1 LQARILIMA
10 EAETLKTSSG
20 ALSHWSRALF
30 LSFAGLAFVG
40 AMAGGVLVLH
50 GRASAERSPNPNP
63 PLVVDTRRIDL
74 RDAYAVNERFV
85 GLLEPA
91 RQTRLSFERPGL
103 VNEVL
108 FDEGDQVSD
117 GDVVARLDAS
127 KLKSERRGLEARL
140 QELEAQFDLASVTLS
155 RQSALKKKGWQ
166 SEQKYDE
173 ARFKAAQ
180 LSSAIRRLKASIESI
195 DIDIAKSEL
204 KAPYSGTVAV
214 RSIDEGSVVSA
225 GTPVIDVVEAGVR
238 RVRVGISV
246 EASDSI
252 EADQSYRLVSGGQNF
267 DGRLISKR
275 PDLQTGTRTVI
286 ALFEISGAEDVP
298 FGEIVELVV
307 ERPVMAHGAWL
318 PISAL
323 TEGSK
328 GLWTVLTVVERED
341 GPSVVREAVEVLHA
355 EQGRAFVRGNLGKE
369 TRVVV
374 NGTNR
379 IIPGQRVALAV
390 NVPGKE

>member
-1 LQARILIMA
+1 MA
-10 EAETLKTSSG
+10 DAQPLKTGSNQ
-20 ALSHWSRALF
+20 LRNWYQRFF
-30 LSFAGLAFVG
+30 LILASLAFVG
-40 AMAGGVLVLH
+40 AMAGGVAALH
-50 GRASAERSPNPNP
+50 GRASAERSPDPNP

-91 RQTRLSFERPGL
+91 RQTRLSFERSGL
-103 VNEVL
+103 VTEVL

-127 KLKSERRGLEARL
+127 RLQSERRGLEARL
-140 QELEAQFDLASVTLS
+140 QELEAQFNLASVTLS
-155 RQSALKKKGWQ
+155 RQSALKTKGWQ
-166 SEQKYDE
+166 SAQKYDE

-180 LSSAIRRLKASIESI
+180 FSSAIRRLKASIESI
-195 DIDIAKSEL
+195 DIDIAKSEV
-204 KAPYSGTVAV
+204 KAPYSGTVAA
-214 RSIDEGSVVSA
+214 RSIDEGSVVRA
-225 GTPVIDVVEAGVR
+225 GTPVIDIVEAGVR
-238 RVRVGISV
+238 RARVGISV

-252 EADQSYRLVSGGQNF
+252 EADKSYLLVSGGQNF

-286 ALFEISGAEDVP
+286 ALFEVSDAEDVP

-307 ERPVMAHGAWL
+307 ERPVMARGAWL

-328 GLWTVLTVVERED
+328 GLWTLLTVVERED
-341 GPSVVREAVEVLHA
+341 GPSIAREAVEVLHV
-355 EQGRAFVRGNLGKE
+355 EQGRAFVRGNLAKE
-369 TRVVV
+369 TQVVV

-390 NVPGKE
+390 NPGR

>member
-1 LQARILIMA
+1 MA
-10 EAETLKTSSG
+10 EAQSFRAKSG
-20 ALSHWSRALF
+20 ALSRWSRALF
-30 LSFAGLAFVG
+30 LTFAGLAFVG
-40 AMAGGVLVLH
+40 AMAGGIVALH
-50 GRASAERSPNPNP
+50 SRANAERSPDPNP
-63 PLVVDTRRIDL
+63 PLVVDARSIDL
-74 RDAYAVNERFV
+74 LGAYTVKERFV

-91 RQTRLSFERPGL
+91 RQTSLSFERPGL
-103 VNEVL
+103 VTEVV
-108 FDEGDQVSD
+108 FDEGDQLSN

-127 KLKSERRGLEARL
+127 KLKSERRGLEARQ

-155 RQSALKKKGWQ
+155 RQSALKTKGWQ

-180 LSSAIRRLKASIESI
+180 ISSAIRRLKASIESI

-204 KAPYSGTVAV
+204 KAPYSGTVAA

-225 GTPVIDVVEAGVR
+225 GTRVIDLVEGGDR
-238 RVRVGISV
+238 RVRVGVSHEV
-246 EASDSI
+246 SDTI
-252 EADQSYRLVSGGQNF
+252 KADQSYRLVSGGRKF

-275 PDLQTGTRTVI
+275 PDLQTGTRTVVV
-286 ALFEISGAEDVP
+286 LFEVKGAEDIP

-323 TEGSK
+323 REGAK
-328 GLWTVLTVVERED
+328 GLWTVLTVVMRED
-341 GPSVVREAVEVLHA
+341 GPSIGREAVEVLHV
-355 EQGRAFVRGNLGKE
+355 EQGRAFVRGNLAKE

-390 NVPGKE
+390 NPRR

>member
-1 LQARILIMA
+1 MA
-10 EAETLKTSSG
+10 DAESFNASSG
-20 ALSHWSRALF
+20 PLTTWSRWLF
-30 LSFAGLAFVG
+30 LTFAGLVFVG
-40 AMAGGVLVLH
+40 VMAGGIMVLH
-50 GRASAERSPNPNP
+50 GRASAELPPEPNP
-63 PLVVDTRRIDL
+63 PLVVDTRRVDL
-74 RDAYAVNERFV
+74 RDAYTVKERFV

-103 VNEVL
+103 VTEVL

-117 GDVVARLDAS
+117 GDVVAKLDPS
-127 KLKSERRGLEARL
+127 KLRSERRGLEARL
-140 QELEAQFDLASVTLS
+140 QELEAQFNLASVTLS
-155 RQSALKKKGWQ
+155 RQSALKAKGWQ

-173 ARFKAAQ
+173 ARFNAAQ

-204 KAPYSGTVAV
+204 KAPYSGTVAA
-214 RSIDEGSVVSA
+214 RSIDEGSVVGA

-246 EASDSI
+246 EAADSI
-252 EADQSYRLVSGGQNF
+252 EPDQSYRLVSGEQEF

-286 ALFEISGAEDVP
+286 ALFEVSGAEHVP

-307 ERPVMAHGAWL
+307 ERPVMARGTWL

-323 TEGSK
+323 TEGAK
-328 GLWTVLTVVERED
+328 GLWTVLTVIERED
-341 GPSVVREAVEVLHA
+341 GPSIAREAVEVLHI
-355 EQGRAFVRGNLGKE
+355 EQGRAFVHGNLARE
-369 TRVVV
+369 TRIVVS
-374 NGTNR
+374 GTNR
-379 IIPGQRVALAV
+379 IIPGQNVSLAIRS
-390 NVPGKE
+390 GR